1 MAATNKTVFDTIVEQ
16 FINERLD
23 DIMMQD
29 TEYVGLQDELW
40 KEKER
45 FDRLDLSEEQRSVVE
60 KLISIHIKA
69 IELYG
74 KNAYGQ
80 GFRDCVSML
89 QEIGVIRKL

>member
-1 MAATNKTVFDTIVEQ
+1 MTATNKTVFDSLVEQ

-23 DIMMQD
+23 NIMMQD
-29 TEYVGLQDELW
+29 TEYIKLQDELW
-40 KEKER
+40 ENKEK
-45 FDRLDLSEEQRSVVE
+45 FDKLNLAEPQYSIVE
-60 KLISIHIKA
+60 KLISIHIKV

-74 KNAYGQ
+74 KKAYGQ